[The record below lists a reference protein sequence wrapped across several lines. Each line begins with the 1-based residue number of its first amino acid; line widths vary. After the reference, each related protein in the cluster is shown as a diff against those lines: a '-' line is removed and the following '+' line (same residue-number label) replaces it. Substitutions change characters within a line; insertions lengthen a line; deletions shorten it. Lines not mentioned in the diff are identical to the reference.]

1 MLQQL
6 NLDNVVESKLIV
18 YEDEHDSLKD
28 EELILGIPYTV
39 ERISDG
45 TVTTMNYR
53 LDPDPNKRYIGKVI
67 IDYDYFP
74 GGTYSYQGTEQQYQV
89 GLSLSKYISI
99 FGGLNKAE
107 NSLIDGKTQF
117 ALQNTNSTNYGL
129 RFDFPLTR
137 FFTLGGDSRTEEERS
152 GITPN
157 LRISNNA
164 YIRLKLLTSTFVQ
177 LSTQTTT
184 VDYFDNEVLRDVDLV
199 RYNLRLRS
207 RPSRR
212 TLMSLSAVAE
222 RDLATPIPR
231 ETFNM

>member
-1 MLQQL
+1 
-6 NLDNVVESKLIV
+6 V
-18 YEDEHDSLKD
+18 
-28 EELILGIPYTV
+28 
-39 ERISDG
+39 
-45 TVTTMNYR
+45 
-53 LDPDPNKRYIGKVI
+53 
-67 IDYDYFP
+67 
-74 GGTYSYQGTEQQYQV
+74 
-89 GLSLSKYISI
+89 SKYISI

-231 ETFNM
+231 ETFNILFKWKWSYRKLFFSLDAKAQLETQGAANDSNGIKRQERKLLRVSLERRF